1 MKRNEVTRADALHTR
16 VVMSM
21 VIDSLVSY
29 NSIDLVVLS
38 GSLETEFFTLL
49 NLMLECAWTKVA
61 SHDWE
66 TSKTKFKTDILLP
79 E

>member
-38 GSLETEFFTLL
+38 GSLETESFTSL
-49 NLMLECAWTKVA
+49 NLILEFV
-61 SHDWE
+61 
-66 TSKTKFKTDILLP
+66 
-79 E
+79 